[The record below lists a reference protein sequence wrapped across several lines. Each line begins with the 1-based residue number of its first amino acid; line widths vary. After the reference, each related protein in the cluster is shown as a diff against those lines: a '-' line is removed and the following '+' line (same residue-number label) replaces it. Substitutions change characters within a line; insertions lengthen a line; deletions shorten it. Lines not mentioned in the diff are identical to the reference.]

1 MTRNIVFHCAHC
13 GAQFF
18 RASAKGRP
26 SRYCPKCAPQVAR
39 ERTAERQ
46 RRFRKN
52 HDFKQ
57 REARIRRRILESIAR
72 LRR

>member
-1 MTRNIVFHCAHC
+1 MTRNIIFHCGRC
-13 GAQFF
+13 GVHFF
-18 RASAKGRP
+18 RASMNGRP
-26 SRYCPKCAPQVAR
+26 SRYCPKCAPVVAR

-46 RRFRKN
+46 RRFRRN

-72 LRR
+72 LRQ